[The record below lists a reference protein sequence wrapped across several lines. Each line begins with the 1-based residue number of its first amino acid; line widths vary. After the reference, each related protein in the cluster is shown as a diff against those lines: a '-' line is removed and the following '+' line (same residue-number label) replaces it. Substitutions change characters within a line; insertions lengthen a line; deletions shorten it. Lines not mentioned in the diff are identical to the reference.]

1 MLGFHAID
9 ASLATQEHSHLAR
22 KIRKPCSADEVIR
35 RGEAHLSPVRRVENG
50 HVFEMIVAV
59 ADEIVEQSETC
70 ERLDSL
76 DGSAEP
82 AVDECGNVAR
92 GSAFQFGILRAGQNA
107 EGLREVFLMAS
118 EHVSVVGISGRAV
131 VAFAAHNRAV
141 QVEQSDV
148 CRGNTAAQ
156 GGFGAQIFKVKDIAI
171 G

>member
-1 MLGFHAID
+1 
-9 ASLATQEHSHLAR
+9 
-22 KIRKPCSADEVIR
+22 
-35 RGEAHLSPVRRVENG
+35 
-50 HVFEMIVAV
+50 MIVAV

-76 DGSAEP
+76 DGLAEP
-82 AVDECGNVAR
+82 VTYECGNVAR

-118 EHVSVVGISGRAV
+118 EHVGVVGIASGRAV
-131 VAFAAHNRAV
+131 VAFAAHNRTV

-148 CRGNTAAQ
+148 RRGNTAAQ

-171 G
+171 GRRFKDMRRRGPAKGPIPVCFPAAAERVVIQTDLVLSACK